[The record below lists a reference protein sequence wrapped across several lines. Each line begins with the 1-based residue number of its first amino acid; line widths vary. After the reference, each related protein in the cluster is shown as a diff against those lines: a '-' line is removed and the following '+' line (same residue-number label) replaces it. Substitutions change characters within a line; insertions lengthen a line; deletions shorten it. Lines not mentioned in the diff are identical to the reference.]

1 VPTVSARE
9 QIMNMSLATIES
21 VFRNARHKA
30 ETQAHD
36 SEFGKWII
44 IAAAIFGALML
55 MRGLRKFTRLL
66 FAFFWI
72 WFWTHGA
79 YRYIF

>member
-1 VPTVSARE
+1 
-9 QIMNMSLATIES
+9 MNTSIATIADTLRQAKEKIE
-21 VFRNARHKA
+21 ARTA
-30 ETQAHD
+30 AGQG

-44 IAAAIFGALML
+44 IAAAVFGALML
-55 MRGLRKFTRLL
+55 MRSLRRVTQLL

-79 YRYIF
+79 RHIF

>member
-1 VPTVSARE
+1 
-9 QIMNMSLATIES
+9 MNTSIDAIADAFRQAKEKIES
-21 VFRNARHKA
+21 RTA
-30 ETQAHD
+30 EGQG

-44 IAAAIFGALML
+44 IAAALFGAFML
-55 MRGLRKFTRLL
+55 MRGMRRVTQLL

-79 YRYIF
+79 RHIF